1 MKFVTRNVITFI
13 SPIGND
19 NATIVFF
26 FFNFFISFNFP
37 KGTPSQQPVLN
48 LNTYIF
54 EFLVFPVRLPH
65 AL

>member
-19 NATIVFF
+19 NATIVFI

-37 KGTPSQQPVLN
+37 QRPPSQKPALN